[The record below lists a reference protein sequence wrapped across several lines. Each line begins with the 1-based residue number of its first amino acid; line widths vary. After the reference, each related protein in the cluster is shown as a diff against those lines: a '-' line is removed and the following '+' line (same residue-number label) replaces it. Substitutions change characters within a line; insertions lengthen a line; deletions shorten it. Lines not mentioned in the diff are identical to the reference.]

1 MDSGLFDLAG
11 KVAVVTGGSRGIGLM
26 FARAYVEA
34 GMRVYIVARNAERC
48 DAVAAELSAQG
59 GACSALP
66 GELSRLD
73 EVERIAAEFR
83 AREPAL
89 HVLVNN
95 AGTAWGDH
103 LDTFPEKGWDKVMDL
118 NLKSPF
124 FLMQKLLPQLE
135 AAARPDDP
143 ARVLN
148 LGSVDGLHVPLF
160 ENFSYAAAKAG
171 LHHLTRMLASHLA
184 ARHIN
189 VNAVAPGY
197 FDTDMTA
204 PMLGKMGL
212 DALLDIVPQKRLGQH
227 DDMAGVAVFLAA
239 RASAFVTGVTLAVD
253 GGLIGGS

>member
-1 MDSGLFDLAG
+1 
-11 KVAVVTGGSRGIGLM
+11 
-26 FARAYVEA
+26 
-34 GMRVYIVARNAERC
+34 
-48 DAVAAELSAQG
+48 
-59 GACSALP
+59 
-66 GELSRLD
+66 
-73 EVERIAAEFR
+73 
-83 AREPAL
+83 
-89 HVLVNN
+89 
-95 AGTAWGDH
+95 
-103 LDTFPEKGWDKVMDL
+103 
-118 NLKSPF
+118 
-124 FLMQKLLPQLE
+124 LPQLE
-135 AAARPDDP
+135 AAGRVEDP

-204 PMLGKMGL
+204 PMLGRMGL